1 MLSQVNRLKKKKD
14 IERVL
19 KKGRGIKEDFLILK
33 IIRNDLNQIRI
44 GFIVSQKVS
53 KKANIRNKV
62 KRRLREMVRAKLKEI
77 KVGRDIILIAV
88 PGLEKKDF
96 ITIKEN
102 LNQLFK
108 KAKIN
113 NG

>member
-1 MLSQVNRLKKKKD
+1 MLSQINRLKKKKD

-19 KKGRGIKEDFLILK
+19 RKGKGLREDFLILK
-33 IIRNDLNQIRI
+33 TIKNDLNHVRI

-62 KRRLREMVRAKLKEI
+62 KRRLRELIRAKLKEI
-77 KVGRDIILIAV
+77 KSGRDIILIVV

-96 ITIKEN
+96 ITLKEN
-102 LNQLFK
+102 LNQIFK
-108 KAKIN
+108 KANLN

>member
-1 MLSQVNRLKKKKD
+1 MLSQKNRLKKKKD

-19 KKGRGIKEDFLILK
+19 RKGRGLKEDFLILK
-33 IIRNDLNQIRI
+33 TIRNDLNQVRI
-44 GFIVSQKVS
+44 GFIVSQRVS

-62 KRRLREMVRAKLKEI
+62 KRRLRELAKAKLKEI
-77 KVGRDIILIAV
+77 KTGRDIILIAV

-96 ITIKEN
+96 ITLKEN
-102 LNQLFK
+102 LNQIFK
-108 KAKIN
+108 KANLN